1 MRPPGPPTMQLS
13 SHLVHD
19 LRTPVNAILGYAGL
33 LIEDE
38 PDDDE
43 LHRRVLP
50 VRECGEH
57 LDQLIGS
64 LPRSGPLPAGW
75 MQSMQARVDQL
86 TRALAELK
94 AWPSAAPDDVA
105 RIETA
110 RDRLLTLLGELVADV
125 APVTPHGPAAVSTA
139 PAVATTTGEGQGL
152 ILVVDDNDLNRDLLG
167 RRLRQLGHEVD
178 PAGDGDTALRML
190 PRRPY
195 DVVLLDII
203 MPGLDGY
210 QVLERLQADAEL
222 ASIPVLVISSL
233 TEMDSV
239 ARCIKLGAVDFLP
252 KNVDPVVLHARVG
265 RSIQQKRARDR
276 EISYLKDVAALTA
289 AAASVR
295 DSRAVDEESIGR
307 VARRGDDLGELA
319 RAFGRMVH
327 EINQRE
333 AALRAQL
340 AEIQRLD
347 VDATSRS
354 QAVTEITESE
364 YFQQLRA
371 KVLALRQ
378 R

>member
-1 MRPPGPPTMQLS
+1 MTVRPPATTTELS

-33 LIEDE
+33 LIEDA
-38 PDDDE
+38 PDDAE

-50 VRECGEH
+50 VRQCGEQ
-57 LDQLIGS
+57 LDALIGT
-64 LPRSGPLPAGW
+64 LPRRGTFPPGWLDGVQSPLAELAF
-75 MQSMQARVDQL
+75 S
-86 TRALAELK
+86 LAELK
-94 AWPSAAPDDVA
+94 AWPRVPADDVA

-110 RDRLLTLLGELVADV
+110 RDRLLALLAEIAGQPHP
-125 APVTPHGPAAVSTA
+125 APAGLAPDPAPAATWA
-139 PAVATTTGEGQGL
+139 PAADAAGL

-167 RRLRQLGHEVD
+167 RRLQQLGHEGD
-178 PAGDGDTALRML
+178 TAGDGDTALRML
-190 PRRPY
+190 RRRPY

-210 QVLERLQADAEL
+210 QVLERLQGDAEL
-222 ASIPVLVISSL
+222 ASVPVLVISAL
-233 TEMDSV
+233 TEMHSV

-252 KNVDPVVLHARVG
+252 KNVDPVVLQARVS
-265 RSIQQKRARDR
+265 RSIEQKRARDR
-276 EISYLKDVAALTA
+276 EIRYLKDVTSLTA

-295 DSRAVDEESIGR
+295 DGLPVDQDVIGQ

-319 RAFGRMVH
+319 RAFGRMVD

-347 VDATSRS
+347 VDAASRS

-371 KVLALRQ
+371 KVMALR
-378 R
+378 RR

>member
-1 MRPPGPPTMQLS
+1 MSVGKIPKVQLS
-13 SHLVHD
+13 SHLVHE

-33 LIEDE
+33 LVEDE
-38 PDDDE
+38 PEDAE
-43 LHRRVLP
+43 LHRRVVP

-64 LPRSGPLPAGW
+64 LPRSGSFPPSWMESVRAPL
-75 MQSMQARVDQL
+75 ARL
-86 TRALAELK
+86 TSSLADLK
-94 AWPSAAPDDVA
+94 AWPTAAPDDVA

-110 RDRLLTLLGELVADV
+110 RDRLLTLLGELTDGEMLRAAD
-125 APVTPHGPAAVSTA
+125 APAAPFVSVDVVPPGSDGA
-139 PAVATTTGEGQGL
+139 GL
-152 ILVVDDNDLNRDLLG
+152 ILVVDDNDLNRDMLG
-167 RRLRQLGHEVD
+167 RRLQQLGHAVD
-178 PAGDGDTALRML
+178 VAGDGDTALRML

-195 DVVLLDII
+195 DVLLLDII
-203 MPGLDGY
+203 MPGVDGY
-210 QVLERLQADAEL
+210 QVLEYLQRDAEL
-222 ASIPVLVISSL
+222 ATVPVLVISSL
-233 TEMDSV
+233 TEMHSV

-252 KNVDPVVLHARVG
+252 KNVDSVVLQARVS

-276 EISYLKDVAALTA
+276 EIRYLKDVTALTA

-295 DSRAVDEESIGR
+295 DGLPVDQDAIGH
-307 VARRGDDLGELA
+307 VVRRGDDLGELA
-319 RAFGRMVH
+319 RAFSRMID

-347 VDATSRS
+347 VDAASRS

-371 KVLALRQ
+371 KVTALRQ

>member
-1 MRPPGPPTMQLS
+1 MSVSSMPTVQLS

-33 LIEDE
+33 LVEDE
-38 PDDDE
+38 PDDVE
-43 LHRRVLP
+43 LQRRVLP
-50 VRECGEH
+50 VREIGEQ
-57 LDQLIGS
+57 LDRLIGS
-64 LPRSGPLPAGW
+64 LPRSGSFPAGW
-75 MQSMQARVDQL
+75 MESVRTPLAQL
-86 TRALAELK
+86 TSSLAELR
-94 AWPSAAPDDVA
+94 AWPTAAPDDVA

-110 RDRLLTLLGELVADV
+110 RDRLLALLGELSAGETSSAEDEPVAQSDSI
-125 APVTPHGPAAVSTA
+125 AVGA
-139 PAVATTTGEGQGL
+139 PASEGAGL

-167 RRLRQLGHEVD
+167 RRLQQLGHEVD
-178 PAGDGDTALRML
+178 TVGDGDTALRML
-190 PRRPY
+190 RRRPY

-210 QVLERLQADAEL
+210 QVLERLQGDAEL
-222 ASIPVLVISSL
+222 ATVPVLVISAL
-233 TEMDSV
+233 TEMHSV

-252 KNVDPVVLHARVG
+252 KNVDPVVLQARVS
-265 RSIQQKRARDR
+265 RSIEQKRARDR
-276 EISYLKDVAALTA
+276 EIRYLQDVTSLTA

-295 DSRAVDEESIGR
+295 DGLPVDQQAIGQ
-307 VARRGDDLGELA
+307 VTRRGDDLGELA
-319 RAFGRMVH
+319 RAFGRMVD

-347 VDATSRS
+347 VDAASRS

-364 YFQQLRA
+364 YFQELRA
-371 KVLALRQ
+371 KAMALRK